1 VTAAPER
8 DTSGVPTPENPAD
21 VPFGTRS
28 VSSVVDVW
36 PSVLFLTVRPENEPK
51 GQTFIEQARRA
62 QIVAAAVE
70 VIAEVGYAKASL
82 AAIAG
87 RAAISKGVISYHF
100 SGKDELMVTIVETIY
115 GEAAKHILAR
125 MEGLGSA
132 TELVRTHVTA
142 AAEYM
147 RDRRAQLAALGQ
159 IFANLRASDG
169 SPRYG
174 MHTSEELFAG
184 LERMYQGGQR
194 SGEFRAFDTRVM
206 AVTHQAGVDDT
217 FGYWMAHPEL
227 DLDAYASSLADLYV
241 NAVRKE
247 RP

>member
-1 VTAAPER
+1 M
-8 DTSGVPTPENPAD
+8 
-21 VPFGTRS
+21 
-28 VSSVVDVW
+28 
-36 PSVLFLTVRPENEPK
+36 RPENEPK
-51 GQTFIEQARRA
+51 GQTFIEKARRA

-82 AAIAG
+82 SAIAV
-87 RAAISKGVISYHF
+87 RAGISKGVISYHF

-115 GEAAKHILAR
+115 GEAAEHIVAR
-125 MEGLGSA
+125 MEEGLGSA

-147 RDRRAQLAALGQ
+147 RERRSHVAALGQ
-159 IFANLRASDG
+159 IFANLRAADG

-184 LERMYQGGQR
+184 LERMYQAGQA
-194 SGEFRAFDTRVM
+194 SGEFREFDTRVM
-206 AVTHQAGVDDT
+206 AVTHQAGVDDM

-227 DLDAYASSLADLYV
+227 DLDAYARSLADLFV

-247 RP
+247 RR